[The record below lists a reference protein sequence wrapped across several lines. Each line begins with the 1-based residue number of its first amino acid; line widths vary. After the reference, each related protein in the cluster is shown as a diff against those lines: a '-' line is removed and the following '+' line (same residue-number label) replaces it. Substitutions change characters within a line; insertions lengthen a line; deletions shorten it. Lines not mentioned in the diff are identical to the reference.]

1 MTVAAVVLGLAL
13 VTGGA
18 VESSTHA
25 HTRVSSRPA
34 AQTCV
39 APDRTGT
46 FRLTAVKTNGS
57 DPQPAMLVLENIDGC
72 LEVTFVTDERA
83 PAIVDELSL
92 SGDTLKGMLRL
103 STGPAKVSLKFTSA
117 GVAGSI
123 TKGRDEWRLEG
134 RRTS

>member
-1 MTVAAVVLGLAL
+1 MSHHLALRGGITMTVAAVVLGLAL
-13 VTGGA
+13 VGGTA
-18 VESSTHA
+18 VHSSSPA
-25 HTRVSSRPA
+25 PARASARPA
-34 AQTCV
+34 AQACI

-92 SGDTLKGMLRL
+92 SGDTL
-103 STGPAKVSLKFTSA
+103 
-117 GVAGSI
+117 
-123 TKGRDEWRLEG
+123 
-134 RRTS
+134 